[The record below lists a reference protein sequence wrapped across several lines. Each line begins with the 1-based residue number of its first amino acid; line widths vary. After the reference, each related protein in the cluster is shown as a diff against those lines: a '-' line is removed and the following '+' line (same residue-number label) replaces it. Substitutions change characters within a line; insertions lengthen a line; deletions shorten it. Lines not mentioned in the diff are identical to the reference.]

1 MLFQERKVLIRFLPI
16 LLLLHLSAFVLYADA
31 IDQPDIQT
39 QTLEQYMVA
48 SLDPLAEANL
58 RLGFY
63 ADSLRKELESLA
75 ADLEELIGTSAQAQL
90 FRESHDAFLLSTDKW
105 AAFNEDIQW
114 YDHATGELSYGSGG
128 GEVYLQVSAILI
140 WERILEYRQLVNSIN
155 LNGTIDFKY
164 GNETGVIGG
173 Y

>member
-1 MLFQERKVLIRFLPI
+1 M
-16 LLLLHLSAFVLYADA
+16 LLHLSALVLHADA
-31 IDQPDIQT
+31 IGQPDIQA
-39 QTLEQYMVA
+39 QTLEQYMA
-48 SLDPLAEANL
+48 SSLDPLAEANL

-90 FRESHDAFLLSTDKW
+90 FRESHEAFLLSTDKW
-105 AAFNEDIQW
+105 AAFNEEIQW
-114 YDHATGELSYGSGG
+114 YDHATGELSYGSDG

-140 WERILEYRQLVNSIN
+140 RERILEYRQLVNSIN

-173 Y
+173 D